1 VKLKSGYEAVK
12 KEPVVLEVVHHFGDA
27 QGCHTDDKTFD

>member
-1 VKLKSGYEAVK
+1 VKLKSGYVAVK

-27 QGCHTDDKTFD
+27 QG